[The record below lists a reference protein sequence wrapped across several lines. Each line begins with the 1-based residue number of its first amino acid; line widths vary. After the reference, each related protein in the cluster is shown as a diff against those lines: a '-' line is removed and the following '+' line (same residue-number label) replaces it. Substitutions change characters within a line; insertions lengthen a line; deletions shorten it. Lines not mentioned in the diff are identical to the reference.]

1 MYNLAYENIVSSV
14 LAKKQTLL
22 KPLAVFM
29 SPHTALCLC
38 LKIGA
43 ANVSAHLYGQCN
55 DVGCKKNVYFKM
67 AARVLTR

>member
-29 SPHTALCLC
+29 SPHTALCLR

-43 ANVSAHLYGQCN
+43 AHLYGQCN